1 MASSN
6 CKANPSPTDVL
17 LYVPNLIGYSRVLLT
32 LASLVVMLVDSAGY
46 WNVAIC
52 LYIASFVGDLLD
64 GWVARKLQQTSSFG
78 GVLDMMT
85 DRCSTLGLL
94 YVLGNVYQDKEYGVY
109 WQLAFLGVTLL
120 DISSHW
126 CQMYASLT
134 AGAHHKSAAGNE
146 GRNFL
151 VRWFYQYYYFFGYL
165 CVGAEFTYV
174 LLYVISFVA
183 DKWKGLVQAGLLI
196 TTPGCLAK
204 QCVNLAQ
211 LVSAAYAIAA
221 HDAED
226 KQNENG
232 TAEQGKTR

>member
-1 MASSN
+1 
-6 CKANPSPTDVL
+6 
-17 LYVPNLIGYSRVLLT
+17 
-32 LASLVVMLVDSAGY
+32 
-46 WNVAIC
+46 
-52 LYIASFVGDLLD
+52 
-64 GWVARKLQQTSSFG
+64 
-78 GVLDMMT
+78 
-85 DRCSTLGLL
+85 
-94 YVLGNVYQDKEYGVY
+94 
-109 WQLAFLGVTLL
+109 
-120 DISSHW
+120 
-126 CQMYASLT
+126 LT

-174 LLYVISFVA
+174 LLYVLSFVA